1 MGHIEGL
8 QSTMESG
15 RLLILC
21 FRTQQNC
28 VCTILSL
35 TVLMW
40 NGKVVSSAAP
50 SWGFTERV

>member
-28 VCTILSL
+28 VCMILSL